1 MTLIIKQYPKL
12 KVNWIYFVLAE
23 TIGFTAL
30 NPRYLH
36 PQQWGGPFYVLGLT
50 NSSLLH
56 SVSNLQRGNFVIREE
71 SQRDEDEYRFEPP
84 PIELYTQFS
93 LLTYLLVF
101 LGLLFLQSLTIFL
114 VDAKLNTYMLQE
126 SNIWDRILHAIQ
138 KMHFPFP
145 YVKWYKGDGNCMDHL
160 KRKKETDIEVL
171 STIFVNVLFNMG
183 MLTPLRILCKIS
195 HSNCKQVI
203 MFEICNGPLNIVKS
217 LK

>member
-30 NPRYLH
+30 NPSFLRAGH
-36 PQQWGGPFYVLGLT
+36 VLSLT
-50 NSSLLH
+50 NNSIFH

-114 VDAKLNTYMLQE
+114 VDVKWNKTILQDTR
-126 SNIWDRILHAIQ
+126 IWDRILHSIQ
-138 KMHFPFP
+138 KSHFPFP
-145 YVKWYKGDGNCMDHL
+145 YVHWYKGNGTCMDHF
-160 KRKKETDIEVL
+160 KRKKLTEIEVL
-171 STIFVNVLFNMG
+171 STMFVNLLFNMV
-183 MLTPLRILCKIS
+183 MLIPLGILCKIS
-195 HSNCKQVI
+195 EFLTVLSSEKKSQNFI
-203 MFEICNGPLNIVKS
+203 IYRSRNIGEAQPIK
-217 LK
+217 

>member
-1 MTLIIKQYPKL
+1 M
-12 KVNWIYFVLAE
+12 
-23 TIGFTAL
+23 IGFQAL
-30 NPRYLH
+30 NP
-36 PQQWGGPFYVLGLT
+36 FYDLVPKNHVWSLT
-50 NSSLLH
+50 NNSHFDSL
-56 SVSNLQRGNFVIREE
+56 SNLQRGSFYEVTYTIQGQ
-71 SQRDEDEYRFEPP
+71 SYEPP
-84 PIELYTQFS
+84 PIEMYTQFS
-93 LLTYLLVF
+93 LLIYSFIF
-101 LGLLFLQSLTIFL
+101 LGLLLLQSLTIFL

-203 MFEICNGPLNIVKS
+203 MFEICNGPW
-217 LK
+217 